1 MGEQGGGEEKARK
14 YDMIIPLGVP
24 ADIIAEVE
32 RRCDVKVVQRELE
45 RGGMKTT
52 VLAFRGT
59 KEALKEAKK
68 VMEELLERRVEEFSG
83 PGRPTR
89 RRRSGSS

>member
-1 MGEQGGGEEKARK
+1 VSENGDGEEKDAKK

-68 VMEELLERRVEEFSG
+68 VMEELLEKRVEEFSG

-89 RRRSGSS
+89 RRSESS